1 MSTNGADG
9 ELRRAVLETLAREP
23 TLSPGEIAVSVR
35 DGVVTL
41 SGYVGTYPEKCTA
54 LDLVSNVVG
63 VGAVADEVRVRV
75 PAAFGASDTD
85 LARLLL
91 DALSSELRIPVG
103 SVKITV
109 QDGWI
114 TLKGNVAIRDQRTA
128 AERAAYALPGVVGLS
143 NLIEAPAP
151 AAPDG
156 PPTPPR
162 ARSLHAT

>member
-1 MSTNGADG
+1 
-9 ELRRAVLETLAREP
+9 LETLAREP

-54 LDLVSNVVG
+54 LDIVSNVAG

-85 LARLLL
+85 LAGRLL
-91 DALSSELRIPVG
+91 DALTSELRIPVG
-103 SVKITV
+103 AVKITV

-114 TLKGNVAIRDQRTA
+114 TLKGHVATRDQRTA
-128 AERAAYALPGVVGLS
+128 AERTAYALPGVVGIS
-143 NLIEAPAP
+143 NLIEAPALTAP
-151 AAPDG
+151 AG
-156 PPTPPR
+156 PAGLPQ
-162 ARSLHAT
+162 A